1 MLKKQSVRSREV
13 VKVTF
18 TVPEEELPEN
28 IGVETLNL
36 VGEFNDWDETADPLT
51 YRKRDKAYRITVELE
66 PGREYQFRYLIN
78 GRHWCNDWEADRYT
92 PNEFGADNCVIV
104 TPEIS

>member
-18 TVPEEELPEN
+18 AN
-28 IGVETLNL
+28 
-36 VGEFNDWDETADPLT
+36 
-51 YRKRDKAYRITVELE
+51 
-66 PGREYQFRYLIN
+66 Q
-78 GRHWCNDWEADRYT
+78 
-92 PNEFGADNCVIV
+92 ADNCVVV